1 MRSDPSETRNLATE
15 FPEQVKEFNQ
25 TLRAWPEGVSPK
37 RPSKRST
44 VNVDDE
50 TAERLRALGY
60 LPPLGDCEEAAK
72 D

>member
-15 FPEQVKEFNQ
+15 FPEQAKEFNQ
-25 TLRAWPEGVSPK
+25 SLRAWLEGVRPK
-37 RPSKRST
+37 RPSKRSKVT
-44 VNVDDE
+44 LDDE

-60 LPPLGDCEEAAK
+60 LPPAGEREEAAK